1 MIDKKIIFS
10 FTFVLFLL
18 ILTEIKAEDNLYFLS
33 LKNNI
38 VNLRQGPSFDYPIKF
53 IYKKKYL
60 PVIIIDKLQTWRK
73 IIDFENNSGWIHVS
87 QLSKKNSAINKNN
100 NTIIYNRSTI
110 FSKPIV
116 KVNKGRLLTITKCKK
131 NWCKVKTGSF
141 VGWIDNKN
149 LWGRF

>member
-1 MIDKKIIFS
+1 MIDKKNIIF
-10 FTFVLFLL
+10 FYLVFFLF
-18 ILTEIKAEDNLYFLS
+18 ILTEIRAENNTYFLT

-60 PVIIIDKLQTWRK
+60 PIIVTDKLGSWRK
-73 IIDFENNSGWIHVS
+73 IEDFESNSGWIHVS
-87 QLSKKNSAINKNN
+87 QLSKKNSAINKNDN
-100 NTIIYNRSTI
+100 AIIYTRSTI

-116 KVNKGRLLTITKCKK
+116 KVNKGRLLLISKCKSK
-131 NWCKVKTGSF
+131 WCKVKTDIF
-141 VGWIDNKN
+141 EGWIDNKN

>member
-1 MIDKKIIFS
+1 MIDKKNIIF
-10 FTFVLFLL
+10 FYLVFFLF
-18 ILTEIKAEDNLYFLS
+18 ILTEIRAENNTYFLT

-60 PVIIIDKLQTWRK
+60 PIVVVDKLQSWRK
-73 IIDFENNSGWIHVS
+73 IKDFENNSGWIHIS
-87 QLSKKNSAINKNN
+87 QLSKKNSAINKYA
-100 NTIIYNRSTI
+100 NTIIYNRSTV

-116 KVNKGRLLTITKCKK
+116 KVDIGRLLIIKKCKSK
-131 NWCKVKTGSF
+131 WCKVKTGNF
-141 VGWIDNKN
+141 VGWVNKKN

>member
-1 MIDKKIIFS
+1 MIDKKKIIFFS
-10 FTFVLFLL
+10 FVLFLFD
-18 ILTEIKAEDNLYFLS
+18 LTEIKAENNIYFLS

-60 PVIIIDKLQTWRK
+60 PLLITDKLQSWRK
-73 IIDFENNSGWIHVS
+73 IKDFENNSGWIHVS
-87 QLSKKNSAINKNN
+87 QLSKKNSAINKKN

-110 FSKPIV
+110 FSKPVV
-116 KVNKGRLLTITKCKK
+116 KINKGRLLIISKCKN
-131 NWCKVKTGSF
+131 NWCKVKTGNF
-141 VGWIDNKN
+141 VGWVDNKN